1 MEGEE
6 INVRKKRMGGKKIK
20 MNVVSQYHTTQVNN
34 FRMKYERRKH
44 DENKGEKKL

>member
-1 MEGEE
+1 MEGKE

-20 MNVVSQYHTTQVNN
+20 MNVFPQYHKTQVNN

-44 DENKGEKKL
+44 NENKGEKKL